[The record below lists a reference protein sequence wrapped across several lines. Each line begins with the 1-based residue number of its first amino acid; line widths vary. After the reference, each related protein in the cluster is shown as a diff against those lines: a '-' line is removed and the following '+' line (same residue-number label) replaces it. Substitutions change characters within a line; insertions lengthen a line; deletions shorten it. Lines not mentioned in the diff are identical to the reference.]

1 MLSVPNCKISLGS
14 QRNFPCPLRNIRP
27 YGAGNAHLDASGC
40 TPCIPALGMQAE
52 HLEKEVGYE
61 DSTPAMEAAAPRSNT
76 GEFVARIHLQN
87 FLEEPL
93 TVMRAIVESS
103 ASISKVQR
111 QVHRSCFLPLLVP
124 QAMLA
129 QLDAADDPQA
139 GSLKQKVQANTT
151 QTFLPHVACRRER
164 L

>member
-1 MLSVPNCKISLGS
+1 M
-14 QRNFPCPLRNIRP
+14 QTQALR
-27 YGAGNAHLDASGC
+27 
-40 TPCIPALGMQAE
+40 MQAE

-61 DSTPAMEAAAPRSNT
+61 DSTPAMKAAAPRSNT
-76 GEFVARIHLQN
+76 GEFVARIHLQL

-103 ASISKVQR
+103 ASISKIQR
-111 QVHRSCFLPLLVP
+111 QVHRSCCLPPLVL
-124 QAMLA
+124 QAILA
-129 QLDAADDPQA
+129 QLDAADNLQA

>member
-1 MLSVPNCKISLGS
+1 M
-14 QRNFPCPLRNIRP
+14 
-27 YGAGNAHLDASGC
+27 
-40 TPCIPALGMQAE
+40 PALGMQAE

-76 GEFVARIHLQN
+76 GEFVARIHLQL

-93 TVMRAIVESS
+93 TVMRAIVESR

-129 QLDAADDPQA
+129 PADDPQA